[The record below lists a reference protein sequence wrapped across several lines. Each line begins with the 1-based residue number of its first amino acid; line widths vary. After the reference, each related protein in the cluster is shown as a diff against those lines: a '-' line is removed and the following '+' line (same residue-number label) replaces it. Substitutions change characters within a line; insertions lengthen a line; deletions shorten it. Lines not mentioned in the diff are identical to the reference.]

1 MKELVRLRT
10 RPSRDGRRFTYIL
23 DYVDENGKRRR
34 TSLGHADKRRA
45 ERQRVQRERELRMG
59 IVAPESTTLSEF
71 LVDSRLRTGD
81 QVRESTH
88 YEYGS
93 AMEQFIEVVGN
104 IDFQKVRLSHGELF
118 RQTCLDKGNTPAT
131 VGKKVRSL
139 KRLFQL
145 GVRRG
150 QLQENPLKYLDEPKW
165 SKRKIEIY
173 KPGEIER
180 ILKAARHHR
189 EPLRW
194 DLLIYTALVTALR
207 RGELLNATWRD
218 VDFEAKTIDVSPKQS
233 TPETWLWLI
242 KDTDRRTLPLT
253 DELVAMLAAHQVSQP
268 SGYPYVFVPVRR
280 YDHIQ
285 KLRRQ
290 GRWTLVDS
298 RLKVVN
304 NFKPN
309 FEKTLR
315 RASVRIRRFHDL
327 RNTAITSWFRNGMSE
342 YDVMKLAGHA
352 DFKTTHKFYL
362 AIADDLIDRAREA
375 SNAGL
380 CQNLAHTWHAP

>member
-1 MKELVRLRT
+1 
-10 RPSRDGRRFTYIL
+10 
-23 DYVDENGKRRR
+23 
-34 TSLGHADKRRA
+34 
-45 ERQRVQRERELRMG
+45 LRMG
-59 IVAPESTTLSEF
+59 FIAPASMPLSEF

-81 QVRESTH
+81 QIRESTH
-88 YEYGS
+88 YEYGL

-118 RQTCLDKGNTPAT
+118 RQACLDKGNTPGT
-131 VGKKVRSL
+131 VGEKVRSL

-173 KPGEIER
+173 KPAEIER
-180 ILKAARHHR
+180 ILKAARYNR

-194 DLLIYTALVTALR
+194 DLLIHTALVTALR
-207 RGELLNATWRD
+207 RGELLNCTWRD
-218 VDFEAKTIDVSPKQS
+218 VDFATKTIDVSPKED
-233 TPETWLWLI
+233 TPETWRWLI

-253 DELVAMLAAHQVSQP
+253 DELVAMLAKHQVNQP

-285 KLRRQ
+285 KLRLQ

-298 RLKVVN
+298 RLKVVD

-309 FEKTLR
+309 FEKILR

-352 DFKTTHKFYL
+352 DFKTTHKYYFRVH
-362 AIADDLIDRAREA
+362 DDLLDRARQA
-375 SNAGL
+375 TARGL
-380 CQNLAHTWHAP
+380 CKNLLQNCCSGDLSPQPRKDG

>member
-10 RPSRDGRRFTYIL
+10 RPSRDGRRFTYML

-59 IVAPESTTLSEF
+59 IVAPASTTLSEF

-233 TPETWLWLI
+233 TPETWRWLI

>member
-10 RPSRDGRRFTYIL
+10 RPSRDGRRFTYML

-131 VGKKVRSL
+131 VGKKLRSL

-165 SKRKIEIY
+165 SKRKVEIY

-180 ILKAARHHR
+180 ILKAARYHR

-233 TPETWLWLI
+233 TPETWRWLI

-253 DELVAMLAAHQVSQP
+253 DELVAMLAKHIS
-268 SGYPYVFVPVRR
+268 SFVCVWLPVCAV
-280 YDHIQ
+280 
-285 KLRRQ
+285 
-290 GRWTLVDS
+290 GS
-298 RLKVVN
+298 
-304 NFKPN
+304 
-309 FEKTLR
+309 
-315 RASVRIRRFHDL
+315 S
-327 RNTAITSWFRNGMSE
+327 
-342 YDVMKLAGHA
+342 
-352 DFKTTHKFYL
+352 
-362 AIADDLIDRAREA
+362 
-375 SNAGL
+375 
-380 CQNLAHTWHAP
+380 

>member
-1 MKELVRLRT
+1 M
-10 RPSRDGRRFTYIL
+10 L

-150 QLQENPLKYLDEPKW
+150 QLQENPLRYLDEPKW

-173 KPGEIER
+173 KPGETV
-180 ILKAARHHR
+180 LARHRNSNFIH
-189 EPLRW
+189 
-194 DLLIYTALVTALR
+194 AQV
-207 RGELLNATWRD
+207 
-218 VDFEAKTIDVSPKQS
+218 VFV
-233 TPETWLWLI
+233 
-242 KDTDRRTLPLT
+242 
-253 DELVAMLAAHQVSQP
+253 DELAQA
-268 SGYPYVFVPVRR
+268 
-280 YDHIQ
+280 
-285 KLRRQ
+285 
-290 GRWTLVDS
+290 
-298 RLKVVN
+298 
-304 NFKPN
+304 
-309 FEKTLR
+309 
-315 RASVRIRRFHDL
+315 
-327 RNTAITSWFRNGMSE
+327 
-342 YDVMKLAGHA
+342 
-352 DFKTTHKFYL
+352 
-362 AIADDLIDRAREA
+362 
-375 SNAGL
+375 
-380 CQNLAHTWHAP
+380 